1 MQMTRREQRD
11 SDILTEMYRRAFAAS
26 TPPAD
31 FDALVAVAETNAL
44 GQKFIPY
51 MDYECEQETLEAI
64 VMAVLREYRV
74 PKWRRPMF
82 RNSFMLGCSPKTKQS
97 LK

>member
-1 MQMTRREQRD
+1 MTRKEQRD
-11 SDILTEMYRRAFAAS
+11 FDILTEMYRRAFAAS

-31 FDALVAVAETNAL
+31 FDALVAVAETNEL
-44 GQKFIPY
+44 GQKVIPY
-51 MDYECEQETLEAI
+51 MDYECEQETLEDI

-82 RNSFMLGCSPKTKQS
+82 RNSFMLGCSPKTKQP
-97 LK
+97 LKND

>member
-1 MQMTRREQRD
+1 MTQREQRD
-11 SDILTEMYRRAFAAS
+11 FDILTEMYRRAFAAS

-44 GQKFIPY
+44 GQKVIPY
-51 MDYECEQETLEAI
+51 LDYECEQETMDRI
-64 VMAVLREYRV
+64 VTDVLREYRV
-74 PKWRRPMF
+74 PKWRRPLF
-82 RNSFMLGCSPKTKQS
+82 RNSFMLGCSPKTKQP